1 MVRIL
6 APVLVLLALLLT
18 SGLCALGRYIL
29 QWRKKGEQRLMGWVA
44 DSRPAGDH
52 AETSLRP
59 AVLHHHL
66 GEAMWLS
73 VSAPP
78 S

>member
-29 QWRKKGEQRLMGWVA
+29 QWRKKGEQRLMGVGCRLSA
-44 DSRPAGDH
+44 SRGP
-52 AETSLRP
+52 R
-59 AVLHHHL
+59 
-66 GEAMWLS
+66 
-73 VSAPP
+73 
-78 S
+78 